1 MSDEEIRRQISVC
14 DAARGTKEF
23 ASNVEALL
31 AMLSPEKRSEV
42 EGTEGVYKETEQ
54 YTNRFVNMVLVSVEF
69 STVRTLDHEAA
80 LNEIR
85 ARAFVHPH

>member
-1 MSDEEIRRQISVC
+1 MSDEEIRQQLGVC
-14 DAARGTKEF
+14 EAARGTKEF
-23 ASNVEALL
+23 APAVEALL

-69 STVRTLDHEAA
+69 STIRTLDHEAA
-80 LNEIR
+80 LNEIK
-85 ARAFVHPH
+85 ARVRVHPH

>member
-1 MSDEEIRRQISVC
+1 MSDEEIRRQLGLC
-14 DAARGTKEF
+14 EEARGTKEF

-69 STVRTLDHEAA
+69 STVRILNHMAA
-80 LNEIR
+80 LDAIKTR
-85 ARAFVHPH
+85 LGKP